1 MIDEMTLQSNS
12 DLRYNSRQTLTG
24 NWWPCVGLT
33 VVYVLIS
40 FVLGLIPFVG
50 GIASLIIS
58 GPIQLGLTIF
68 YVSFIRA
75 GAPDFNKFFEG
86 FQDFGRALAAFL
98 LVSLFTI
105 GWTLLLVIPGI
116 IAAYRYSQ
124 TFYVL
129 MDDPDISAIDAIR
142 KSSDMMSGAKMKLF
156 MLHLSFIGWALLTIV
171 TFGIGQLFLIPYV
184 FVAQAFFYEDLKGAY
199 TDAEK
204 SLNLSDFE

>member
-12 DLRYNSRQTLTG
+12 DLRYNSRQALTG

-33 VVYVLIS
+33 VVYVIIS

-58 GPIQLGLTIF
+58 GPVQLGLTIF

-75 GAPDFNKFFEG
+75 GEPDFNKFFEG

-98 LVSLFTI
+98 LVTLFTI

-129 MDDPDISAIDAIR
+129 MDDPNISAIDAIR
-142 KSSDMMSGAKMKLF
+142 KSSDMMSGAKIKLF
-156 MLHLSFIGWALLTIV
+156 MLHLSFIGWALLTVI
-171 TFGIGQLFLIPYV
+171 TAGIGQLFLIPYV
-184 FVAQAFFYEDLKGAY
+184 FTAQAFFYEDIKAAY
-199 TDAEK
+199 SEAEK
-204 SLNLSDFE
+204 TLDF